1 MKRTRLLVFL
11 SVLSLLL
18 SLTAFAQEHR
28 ASARTSVP
36 AKSQPVT
43 AFAPIDF
50 RTAAAEEAKKPL
62 RQLDEIEEIDAPQ
75 PPPPGG
81 RKGLPIGAAALANAS
96 RFSIQSTPS
105 FGTGVS
111 PGPKKTFKAEFL
123 SSTSIPP
130 DTMGA
135 VGTTHI
141 VSVTNDRMRIQTRD
155 GVEISRMTLTSFWAG
170 VTIKGVAV
178 SAFDPKVLFDRYNN
192 RFIMVSSGNATSAS
206 SGALFAVTATADPTG
221 TWYRWSAASDPAST
235 EGSGGSG
242 HWIDYP
248 SVGHNKNWIVVNEN
262 TFNYTCSAVSPF
274 PCSSGG
280 FWGTQIFVLDKQAAY
295 ANTLGSSI
303 SLFEGNFNATCIP
316 SATPETELA
325 CGFTMAPA
333 ITEDNTTDTVYLVED
348 WDSTAGQL
356 RLSKITGT
364 PSTPAIT
371 VGTQFPQSANAW
383 RFDAVRISNKTTAT
397 TNGTTVTSSGGYM
410 PQRQQSAN
418 LTSGTRVMANDSRV
432 QNAVLRNGKLWCA
445 HTVMLSATAQAAGV
459 TIGGSGNP
467 IDTHSGVQWW
477 QIDPTNESG
486 GTVPPLQRGR
496 IEDATADNCHNGLG
510 GQNIIAGRCTS
521 TATQVGEFYAYP
533 NISVNQSDDVFIG
546 FTRFSPLTYPNSAY
560 AIRRSTDAVNTT
572 RDVVVFRPGQANYNI
587 GAGTSTAVH
596 PSNPTRQNRWGDY
609 SAAQTD
615 PLNDTDFWS
624 VQEYSGTVRDFGIG
638 LAGNWE
644 TWWAQVSPS
653 ATAPVTG
660 GSLIIS
666 ELRLRGPQGVRDEFV
681 ELYNPASTPVIVS
694 TTDGSEGW
702 ALAYSNN
709 GTTVTSVFAV
719 VPNGTV
725 IPAHGHFLVADNPD
739 AAATPTTVYSLNS
752 AAATQARGAD
762 SDTGWSLDLA
772 DNGGVAI
779 FNTAITANFNNTTRL
794 DSAGFSSIA
803 AGLFKEGNGI
813 PAVTAATPTGQMTFY
828 RSLSSGSPADTGA
841 NENDFIF
848 ANTVVGETLGGT
860 PKLGAAGPENLDGPT
875 HLTSSTTLSSALLDP
890 AVGTGDAPNVAR
902 DASVVTNGANGTIT
916 FRRTFTNSTGADL
929 QRLRFRIVDLTT
941 NPSATADLRVLT
953 TGGSS
958 VSVTGLGTVSVGGT
972 TLETPPTQAAGG
984 GLNGT
989 LNVPAVTNTTPL
1001 TSGSTANI
1009 QFTAGVQ
1016 TTGVYSFCLVAEG
1029 LVATSSSSTLCFAGN
1044 TENTA
1049 PSITPGS
1056 PISIARGTS
1065 APLTPIATVSDGQDS
1080 AGTLTVTASS
1090 VPTGINVTSISNTAG
1105 AVTATIGA
1113 TCAAAA
1119 GTNNVTLKVTD
1130 SNGATN
1136 TATFVVTVTVPA
1148 TPTITP
1154 GGPTTFCAGGSVT
1167 LSSSA
1172 AAGYQWYLNGN
1183 AIGGATNQNY
1193 IATLSGTYTVAAVA
1207 NGCEGAQSAG
1217 TVVTVNAIPS
1227 TPTATNGGPYV
1238 VGQTIALFTPTVAS
1252 AAYAWTGPNGFTST
1266 LQNPTVPT
1274 AQLVNA
1280 GVYSVTVTVNTCTS
1294 AAGTTTVIIGLRKS
1308 DLNGDGKS
1316 DIVLQNTG
1324 SNSVAAWLMDDNTII
1339 EGKVVANPV
1348 AGVQIVATGD
1358 LDGDGKADI
1367 IVKNNSSGA
1376 ISMWKMNGTTLVSGT
1391 VIATPN
1397 IATRVVGTYDFNH
1410 DGKADI
1416 VLQNNSSGAVSLWLM
1431 NGASLTSGVALGT
1444 QPSTTRAVGV
1454 GHYGGD
1460 AIIFQ
1465 DTTTNTISRWII
1477 ASNAVSSNQVI
1488 ATPAIDWKLVAFADF
1503 DNDTNDDLA
1512 LQNTSTRT
1520 VAVWLIAA
1528 NGQTISLGANVA
1540 TPAAGWQVVGA
1551 GDYDGNNKGD
1561 LLLNN
1566 SSTNGIAQWQMD
1578 GTVIA
1583 RGWNISTVAG
1593 WKPLGN

>member
-1 MKRTRLLVFL
+1 MKRTRSLLLTV
-11 SVLSLLL
+11 VLSLLVSL
-18 SLTAFAQEHR
+18 SAFSQGPPP
-28 ASARTSVP
+28 ARLP
-36 AKSQPVT
+36 ARPKAAPVK

-50 RTAAAEEAKKPL
+50 RAAAAAEALKPE
-62 RQLDEIEEIDAPQ
+62 REHSEIEDIEAPQ
-75 PPPPGG
+75 PPPATG
-81 RKGLPIGAAALANAS
+81 RRGLPLTAGTIANAA
-96 RFSIQSTPS
+96 RTSIESTPS

-170 VTIKGVAV
+170 VTIKGIAV
-178 SAFDPKVLFDRYNN
+178 SAFDPKVLFDRFNN
-192 RFIMVSSGNATSAS
+192 RFIMVSSANATSAS

-248 SVGHNKNWIVVNEN
+248 SIGHNKNWIVVNEN
-262 TFNYTCSAVSPF
+262 TFTYTCSAVNPF

-280 FWGTQIFVLDKQAAY
+280 FWGEQIFVLDKQAAY
-295 ANTLGSSI
+295 ANTLGSI
-303 SLFEGNFNATCIP
+303 NLFEANFNAVCLTSP
-316 SATPETELA
+316 TPETELA
-325 CGFTMAPA
+325 CGFTMAPT

-348 WDSTAGQL
+348 WDSTAAQL

-364 PSTPAIT
+364 PAAPLIT

-383 RFDAVRISNKTTAT
+383 RFDAVRVSNKTTAT

-418 LTSGTRVMANDSRV
+418 LTSGTRVMANDSRI
-432 QNAVLRNGKLWCA
+432 QNAVLRSGKLWCT
-445 HTVMLSATAQAAGV
+445 HTVMLSASAQPAGT

-467 IDTHSGVQWW
+467 IDTHSGIQWW

-486 GTVPPLQRGR
+486 GTVAPLQRGR
-496 IEDATADNCHNGLG
+496 IEDPTADNCHNGLG

-521 TATQVGEFYAYP
+521 TATQAGEFFAYP
-533 NISVNQSDDVFIG
+533 NISVNQNEDVFIG

-560 AIRRSTDAVNTT
+560 VIRRSTDAVNTT

-644 TWWAQVSPS
+644 TWWAMVQPA
-653 ATAPVTG
+653 ATAPSTG

-681 ELYNPASTPVIVS
+681 ELYNPASTPVIVN

-702 ALAYSNN
+702 ALAYSTN
-709 GTTVTSVFAV
+709 GTTVSQLFAI

-779 FNTAITANFNNTTRL
+779 FNTAITANFSNSTRL

-828 RSLSSGSPADTGA
+828 RNLASGTPQDTGA
-841 NENDFIF
+841 NETDFIF
-848 ANTVVGETLGGT
+848 ANTVVGETLGST
-860 PKLGAAGPENLDGPT
+860 PKLGAAGPENLDSPT
-875 HLTSSTTLSSALLDP
+875 HLTGSTTLASALLDP
-890 AVGTGDAPNVAR
+890 AVGLGDTPNLAR
-902 DASVVTNGANGTIT
+902 DGSSVTNGANGTIT
-916 FRRTFTNSTGADL
+916 FRRTFTNNTGEDMP
-929 QRLRFRIVDLTT
+929 RLRFRIVDLTT

-953 TGGSS
+953 SGSAS

-972 TLETPPTQAAGG
+972 TLEVPPTQAAGG

-989 LNVPAVTNTTPL
+989 LSVPAVTNTTPL
-1001 TSGSTANI
+1001 TTGSSANI

-1029 LVATSSSSTLCFAGN
+1029 IPAASSASTLCFAGN

-1049 PSITPGS
+1049 PSITPAS
-1056 PISIARGTS
+1056 AAAITRGTS
-1065 APLTPIATVSDGQDS
+1065 AAATPIATVSDGQDS
-1080 AGTLTVTASS
+1080 AGTLTVTATT
-1090 VPTGINVTSISNTAG
+1090 VPTGINITSISNSG
-1105 AVTATIGA
+1105 GNVTATVGA
-1113 TCAAAA
+1113 TCAAAS
-1119 GTNNVTLKVTD
+1119 GSNNVTLKVTD

-1136 TATFVVTVTVPA
+1136 TATFVVNVSLPA
-1148 TPTITP
+1148 APTITP
-1154 GGPTTFCAGGSVT
+1154 GGPTTFCAGGSVS
-1167 LSSSA
+1167 LSSTASSA
-1172 AAGYQWYLNGN
+1172 YQWYLNGN
-1183 AIGGATNQNY
+1183 PIGAATNQVYN
-1193 IATLSGTYTVAAVA
+1193 ATLSGTYTVTIFP
-1207 NGCEGAQSAG
+1207 NGCESLPSAG
-1217 TVVTVNAIPS
+1217 VVVTVNPAPA
-1227 TPTATNGGPYV
+1227 TPTATNGGPYAI
-1238 VGQTIALFTPTVAS
+1238 GQTIALFTPTVAS
-1252 AAYAWTGPNGFTST
+1252 AFYAWTGPNSFTSP
-1266 LQNPTVPT
+1266 LQNPTIPGAT
-1274 AQLVNA
+1274 AANA
-1280 GVYSVTVTVNTCTS
+1280 GVYSVTVTVSGCTS
-1294 AAGTTTVIIGLRKS
+1294 AAGTTTVVVGLRKS

-1324 SNSVAAWLMDDNTII
+1324 SNSVAGWLMDDNTILD
-1339 EGKVVANPV
+1339 GKVIANPV
-1348 AGVQIVATGD
+1348 AGVQIMATGD

-1367 IVKNNSSGA
+1367 IVKNNSTGA
-1376 ISMWKMNGTTLVSGT
+1376 ISFWKMNGNMLISGT

-1397 IATRVVGTYDFNH
+1397 IATRVIGTLDFNH

-1431 NGASLTSGVALGT
+1431 NGATLTSGIALGS
-1444 QPSTTRAVGV
+1444 QPATTRAVAV
-1454 GHYGGD
+1454 GHFGGD

-1465 DTTTNTISRWII
+1465 DTVTNTISRWIVT
-1477 ASNAVSSNQVI
+1477 SNVVSSNQVI
-1488 ATPAIDWKLVAFADF
+1488 ATPASDWKVVTAADF
-1503 DNDTNDDLA
+1503 NADGNDDLA

-1520 VAVWLIAA
+1520 VAVWLIAS
-1528 NGQTISLGANVA
+1528 NGMTISLGANVA
-1540 TPAAGWQVVGA
+1540 TPAAGWQVVGSA
-1551 GDYDGNNKGD
+1551 DYDGNGKGD